1 MLSMLTLNLQA
12 AALPRA
18 KQLLTWLDTRDDDLL
33 ILTET
38 SNGAGTRHL
47 LDQCRAAGLSVIDNA
62 GTDGDRGCA
71 IISRVP
77 ITARPDLLPTVT
89 LPGRAVAAAID
100 GNPAITVL
108 GLYVPS
114 SDHTPDKVANK
125 QAFLASV
132 LHDLREL
139 SNQQRANL
147 VAGGDYNVIPRDHHP
162 RYPEFLPFE
171 YEFLDRLVEL
181 GLTDPHKRLHPTTQ
195 AHSWF
200 GRGGTGYRFDYFHVG
215 AALIPALVG
224 CDYLQDPRERSLTDH
239 AGVTLTLQVSTE
251 RISSDTHG
259 LANAGALF

>member
-1 MLSMLTLNLQA
+1 MLTLNLQA

-33 ILTET
+33 MLTET
-38 SNGAGTRHL
+38 SRGGGTTHV

-89 LPGRAVAAAID
+89 LPGRAVAATID
-100 GNPAITVL
+100 SDPAITVL

-114 SDHTPDKVANK
+114 GDRTPDKVANK

-132 LHDLREL
+132 LNDLREF
-139 SNQQRANL
+139 SSQQRAKL
-147 VAGGDYNVIPRDHHP
+147 VVGGDYNVIARDHHP
-162 RYPEFLPFE
+162 RYSLFLPFE

-181 GLTDPHKRLHPTTQ
+181 GLTDAYQRLQPTAQ

-200 GRGGTGYRFDYFHVG
+200 GRDGSGYRFDYFHVG
-215 AALIPALVG
+215 VALIPALVG
-224 CDYLQDPRERSLTDH
+224 CDYLQDPRERGLTDH
-239 AGVTLTLQVSTE
+239 AGVTLTLRVSSQ
-251 RISSDTHG
+251 RIASDGQG
-259 LANAGALF
+259 LASAGALF